1 MNVMWLGENECVWW
15 IKWKLWLMVS
25 CGFLEKGEKDYRTGN
40 GNSTGSKRDLAVNG
54 ECKKDILQIEF

>member
-25 CGFLEKGEKDYRTGN
+25 CGFLEKCEKDYRTG
-40 GNSTGSKRDLAVNG
+40 TGTQREASG
-54 ECKKDILQIEF
+54 IER

>member
-25 CGFLEKGEKDYRTGN
+25 CGFLEKCEKDYRTGN
-40 GNSTGSKRDLAVNG
+40 ENSTGSKRD
-54 ECKKDILQIEF
+54 